1 MAIRFNKRTRFFK
14 DVSKDVKEILYA
26 VIEDIGR
33 EKIRA
38 DVSSNVE
45 LSSKYCTQ
53 IVDRCTH
60 ELGDEANDETLG
72 TLCESLLH
80 FMLTATLLPSER
92 KVIVEGT
99 ELDIVVPSVKSLA
112 RNPDKTL
119 VIQFIKTNADMAR
132 IKQAKKMQ
140 KNIENLWI
148 VSARKIA
155 YESKNY
161 HLGNA
166 KFEYS
171 SVIRDIHAFLAR
183 KGVSSLKMLHG

>member
-1 MAIRFNKRTRFFK
+1 M
-14 DVSKDVKEILYA
+14 SKDVKEILYA
-26 VIEDIGR
+26 VIDEIGR

-53 IVDRCTH
+53 IIDRCTH
-60 ELGDEANDETLG
+60 NLGDEANDETLA

-80 FMLTATLLPSER
+80 FMLTAALLPSER
-92 KVIVEGT
+92 KVTVEGT

-119 VIQFIKTNADMAR
+119 VIQFIKTDEDMVR
-132 IKQAKKMQ
+132 INQAKKMQ
-140 KNIENLWI
+140 NNLENLWI
-148 VSARKIA
+148 ISARKVD
-155 YESKNY
+155 YEGRNY

-166 KFEYS
+166 KFGYS
-171 SVIRDIHAFLAR
+171 SVICDIHAFLAR
-183 KGVSSLKMLHG
+183 KKVSSLKMLHG